1 MTLVTDKSGD
11 LENQAGSHDT
21 HLDALSH
28 PEEWDSSS
36 CGPFRILMLVGG
48 WILLCQGA
56 LGTRLRLPR
65 LLRHWETKLLF
76 LEECVEVF
84 SPGVTSC
91 DMESTRG
98 I

>member
-11 LENQAGSHDT
+11 LGNQAGSHDT
-21 HLDALSH
+21 HLDVLSH

-36 CGPFRILMLVGG
+36 CGPFEIPVLVGG
-48 WILLCQGA
+48 WVNLWQGA
-56 LGTRLRLPR
+56 LGTRLRLPY
-65 LLRHWETKLLF
+65 LLRHWEARLLF
-76 LEECVEVF
+76 LAECVEVF